1 MQLWIERNK
10 ANQFSVLHVTYAP
23 ARATH
28 AQTLRSCVSIHKRQ
42 ENDKEREEVPP
53 SSAHGVSVF
62 LLNRDRTLDE
72 VQAALRHE
80 YKWARSLCCARE
92 RSHKL
97 GEAEQHSLSDS
108 FCPEFK
114 ISSDSLHSTRA
125 PRGLVHLQ
133 YRGTYLCLN
142 TSQWPV
148 RLPINWREK
157 RSRGDAAL
165 PDSDWNLLLLSYD
178 LG

>member
-1 MQLWIERNK
+1 MPHMHKQ
-10 ANQFSVLHVTYAP
+10 ANTQV
-23 ARATH
+23 
-28 AQTLRSCVSIHKRQ
+28 CVSICKRQ

-53 SSAHGVSVF
+53 PPHFSSSAHSVSVF

-72 VQAALRHE
+72 VQAALCHE

-97 GEAEQHSLSDS
+97 GEGEQHSLSDS

-125 PRGLVHLQ
+125 PRGLCAPALSLHTSALECGLS
-133 YRGTYLCLN
+133 GT
-142 TSQWPV
+142 
-148 RLPINWREK
+148 INWREK
-157 RSRGDAAL
+157 KKVAMAAL
-165 PDSDWNLLLLSYD
+165 ADSHWNLLLLSHD